1 MPKRI
6 AIIQGHPDPQG
17 NHFGHA
23 LADAYATGARDAGY
37 QVNVVAVAQLDFPL
51 LRSKEE
57 FETGT
62 PPASI
67 CQAQNILRNA
77 DHWVFF
83 YPLWMGSMP
92 ALLKAFL
99 EQVFR
104 PEFTSDSRVTGA
116 EMEKAGTRP
125 LQGKTARIVVT
136 MGMPALVYRWY
147 FLAHS
152 LKSLERNILKFCG
165 IRSIQESLIG
175 LVEASPHKRQQWLAK
190 MRRLAQQGK

>member
-1 MPKRI
+1 MTKQI

-17 NHFGHA
+17 HHFGHA
-23 LADAYATGARDAGY
+23 LAEAYASAAQEAGH
-37 QVNVVAVAQLDFPL
+37 QVRTIEVAKLEFPL

-57 FETGT
+57 FENGT

-67 CQAQNILRNA
+67 RQAQESIRQAEHL
-77 DHWVFF
+77 VFF

-92 ALLKAFL
+92 AILKAFL

-104 PEFTSDSRVTGA
+104 PDFTSSSSETG
-116 EMEKAGTRP
+116 KSGKQ
-125 LQGKTARIVVT
+125 LLKGKTARIVIT
-136 MGMPALVYRWY
+136 MGMPAFFYRWY

-165 IRSIQESLIG
+165 ISPIRESLIG
-175 LVEASPHKRQQWLAK
+175 LVEASASRRQKWIAK
-190 MRRLAQQGK
+190 MRTFGQKGK

>member
-1 MPKRI
+1 MGKQI

-23 LADAYATGARDAGY
+23 LAEAYATGAQAEGHHIHLI
-37 QVNVVAVAQLDFPL
+37 QVAQLDFPL

-57 FETGT
+57 FEKGT

-67 CQAQNILRNA
+67 QQAQEIIRQAEHL
-77 DHWVFF
+77 VFF

-92 ALLKAFL
+92 AVLKAFL

-104 PEFTSDSRVTGA
+104 PAFTTGSKEVGKTA
-116 EMEKAGTRP
+116 QQLLK
-125 LQGKTARIVVT
+125 GKTARIVVT
-136 MGMPALVYRWY
+136 MGMPALLYRWY

-165 IRSIQESLIG
+165 IRPIQESLIG
-175 LVEASPHKRQQWLAK
+175 LVEASESKRKKWLAK
-190 MRRLAQQGK
+190 MRDFGQKGK